1 MSNAKDNRDDADEP
15 SSARVFASWLWAFAP
30 GLTFGVA
37 TAPAMIWATIYKR
50 SWAQGFVTVLYLI
63 ATVVAVLGMGSA
75 PLVSADGQIWSVVF
89 LMFGGMIN
97 GLAVRRW
104 VFGLPPPLP
113 LPYPQPD
120 RPPTL
125 LERQQAAIEASKEQ
139 AKARE
144 VARKLVDDDPY
155 EALRLQ
161 IGRVDIEHRA
171 FPDGGLIDVNNVP
184 PTAFAEA
191 TELSLQVAHRIAVVR
206 EKVGGFGSVDE
217 LCTLAELPPQT
228 FDHLNGLL
236 VFPPKVARGG

>member
-1 MSNAKDNRDDADEP
+1 MSTADRDDADEP
-15 SSARVFASWLWAFAP
+15 SSARVFVSWLWAFAP
-30 GLTFGVA
+30 ALTFGVA
-37 TAPAMIWATIYKR
+37 TAPVMIWATIYRR
-50 SWAQGFVTVLYLI
+50 SWAQGVMSALYVA
-63 ATVVAVLGMGSA
+63 ATAVAVAAMAPGSPIA
-75 PLVSADGQIWSVVF
+75 DSAQIWSVIF
-89 LMFGGMIN
+89 LMFGGFVN
-97 GLAVRRW
+97 GLAARRW

-113 LPYPQPD
+113 LPYPPPE
-120 RPPTL
+120 RPMTL
-125 LERQQAAIEASKEQ
+125 LERQQAAIEAAREE

-161 IGRVDIEHRA
+161 IGRVDIPHRA

-184 PTAFAEA
+184 PSAFAEA

-206 EKVGGFGSVDE
+206 EKVGGFRSVAE

-228 FDHLNGLL
+228 FDHLDGKL

>member
-1 MSNAKDNRDDADEP
+1 MDRDSADEP

-30 GLTFGVA
+30 ALTFGVA
-37 TAPAMIWATIYKR
+37 TAPVMIWATIYRR
-50 SWAQGFVTVLYLI
+50 SWAQGVLSAFYVV
-63 ATVVAVLGMGSA
+63 ATVIAIVGMVPSA
-75 PLVSADGQIWSVVF
+75 NLLPEAQMLSVVF
-89 LMFGGMIN
+89 LMFGGLIN

-120 RPPTL
+120 RPMTL
-125 LERQQAAIEASKEQ
+125 LERQQAAIEASREE

-144 VARKLVDDDPY
+144 VARKLVEDDPY

-161 IGRVDIEHRA
+161 IGRVDIAHRA

-184 PTAFAEA
+184 PSAFAEA

-217 LCTLAELPPQT
+217 LCSLAELPPQT
-228 FDHLNGLL
+228 FDHLTGRL